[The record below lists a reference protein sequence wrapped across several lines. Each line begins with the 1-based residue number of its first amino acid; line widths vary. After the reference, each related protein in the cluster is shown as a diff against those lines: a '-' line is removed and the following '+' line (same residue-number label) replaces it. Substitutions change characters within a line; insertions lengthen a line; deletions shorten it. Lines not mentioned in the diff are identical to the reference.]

1 MTMSFNKK
9 LGSYPGILIT
19 ISLTV
24 ALFLIGFCGWIAISS
39 KELIKYVKQN
49 IEVQVYLDRELE
61 KSELDAISKKIEN
74 LGFAEIKNGKPQITL
89 TSKEQAADIFY
100 KDTKEDFKDVLGDN
114 PFRDAFSV
122 RLKEEN
128 ITEEKLTI
136 VKTEIEKIQGV
147 FEVEYAKDFLKGIIS
162 NVNKV
167 YKVLAIIV
175 VIFFVATLLLIN
187 NTIKLAL
194 YSQRFIIRT
203 MQLVGATDFFIQKP
217 FLIKG
222 FVQGLIASIISII
235 LIFLTKYVS
244 TSQIDGLNLIQNNT
258 GILLLFVILLIL
270 GPTIGVLSTF
280 QSIVRYHKMDLD
292 KLY

>member
-1 MTMSFNKK
+1 MSFNRK

-49 IEVQVYLDRELE
+49 IEIQVYLERDLE
-61 KSELDAISKKIEN
+61 KADLEDVAIKIRN
-74 LGFAEIKNGKPQITL
+74 LGFAETKNGIPEIRL
-89 TSKEQAADIFY
+89 TSKEQAAEIFY

-114 PFRDAFSV
+114 PFRDAYSV

-128 ITEEKLTI
+128 ITEEKLKFI
-136 VKTEIEKIQGV
+136 KAEIEKIQGV

-217 FLIKG
+217 FLVKG
-222 FVQGLIASIISII
+222 FFQGLIASAISIV
-235 LIFLTKYVS
+235 LIFVTKSIS
-244 TSQIDGLNLIQNNT
+244 TAQIDGLNLIQNNT
-258 GILLLFVILLIL
+258 AIGVLFTILLIL

>member
-1 MTMSFNKK
+1 MSFNKK

-49 IEVQVYLDRELE
+49 IEIQVYLERDLE
-61 KSELDAISKKIEN
+61 KSDLDAISRKIET
-74 LGFAEIKNGKPQITL
+74 LGFAEVKNGKSEIKL
-89 TSKEQAADIFY
+89 TSKEQAAEIFY

-128 ITEEKLTI
+128 ITEEKLLLI
-136 VKTEIEKIQGV
+136 KTQIEKIDGV

-167 YKVLAIIV
+167 YKVLALIV

-222 FVQGLIASIISII
+222 FFQGLLASLISIV
-235 LIFLTKYVS
+235 LIFITKYVS
-244 TSQIDGLNLIQNNT
+244 TSQIEGLSLIQNNT
-258 GILLLFVILLIL
+258 AIAFLFVILLIL

>member
-1 MTMSFNKK
+1 MSFNKK

-49 IEVQVYLDRELE
+49 IEIQVYLERDLGKDELA
-61 KSELDAISKKIEN
+61 AISKKIEN
-74 LGFAEIKNGKPQITL
+74 FGFAEVKNGKPQITL
-89 TSKEQAADIFY
+89 TSKEQAAEIFY

-128 ITEEKLTI
+128 ITEDKLVLI
-136 VKTEIEKIQGV
+136 KTEIEKIQGV

-167 YKVLAIIV
+167 YKVLALIV

-244 TSQIDGLNLIQNNT
+244 TSQIDGLNLIQNDTN
-258 GILLLFVILLIL
+258 IVLLFVILLIL

>member
-1 MTMSFNKK
+1 MSFNRK

-49 IEVQVYLDRELE
+49 IEIQVYLERDLE
-61 KSELDAISKKIEN
+61 KSDLAVISKKIEN
-74 LGFAEIKNGKPQITL
+74 LDFAETLNGKPEIRL
-89 TSKEQAADIFY
+89 TSKEQAAEIFY

-114 PFRDAFSV
+114 PFRDAYSV

-128 ITEEKLTI
+128 ITEEKLKFI
-136 VKTEIEKIQGV
+136 KAEIEKIQGV
-147 FEVEYAKDFLKGIIS
+147 FEVEYAKDFLKGIIT

-217 FLIKG
+217 FLLKG
-222 FVQGLIASIISII
+222 FFQGLIASAISIV
-235 LIFLTKYVS
+235 LIFITKSVS

-258 GILLLFVILLIL
+258 AIALLFIILLIL

>member
-1 MTMSFNKK
+1 MTFNKK

-49 IEVQVYLDRELE
+49 IEIQVYLERDLE
-61 KSELDAISKKIEN
+61 KAELIAISQKIDN
-74 LGFAEIKNGKPQITL
+74 LGFAEIKNGKSEIKL
-89 TSKEQAADIFY
+89 TTKEQAADIFY
-100 KDTKEDFKDVLGDN
+100 KDTKEDFKEVLGDN
-114 PFRDAFSV
+114 PFRDAFGI

-128 ITEEKLTI
+128 ITEEKLKLI
-136 VKTEIEKIQGV
+136 KAEIEKIKDV
-147 FEVEYAKDFLKGIIS
+147 FEVEYAKDFLKGIIT

-167 YKVLAIIV
+167 YKVLAVIV
-175 VIFFVATLLLIN
+175 IIFFVATLLLIN

-222 FVQGLIASIISII
+222 FFQGLIASVISIG
-235 LIFLTKYVS
+235 LIFVIKS
-244 TSQIDGLNLIQNNT
+244 ISISQIDGLNLIQNNNSII
-258 GILLLFVILLIL
+258 ILFLILLIL
-270 GPTIGVLSTF
+270 GPIIGVLSTF

>member
-1 MTMSFNKK
+1 MSFNKK

-49 IEVQVYLDRELE
+49 IEIQVYLERDLE
-61 KSELDAISKKIEN
+61 KSDLDAISRKIEN
-74 LGFAEIKNGKPQITL
+74 LGFAEVKNGKAEIKL
-89 TSKEQAADIFY
+89 TSKEQAAEIFY

-128 ITEEKLTI
+128 ITEEKLLLI
-136 VKTEIEKIQGV
+136 KTQIEKIEGV

-167 YKVLAIIV
+167 YKVLALIV

-222 FVQGLIASIISII
+222 FFQGLLASLISVV
-235 LIFLTKYVS
+235 LIFITKYVS
-244 TSQIDGLNLIQNNT
+244 TAQIEGLSLIQNNT
-258 GILLLFVILLIL
+258 AIAFLFVILLIL

>member
-1 MTMSFNKK
+1 MSFNKK

-61 KSELDAISKKIEN
+61 KSELDAILKKIES

-122 RLKEEN
+122 RLKVEN
-128 ITEEKLTI
+128 ITEEKITLI
-136 VKTEIEKIQGV
+136 KTEIEKIKGV

-162 NVNKV
+162 NVNKI
-167 YKVLAIIV
+167 YKVLALIV
-175 VIFFVATLLLIN
+175 VIFFVATILLIN

-203 MQLVGATDFFIQKP
+203 MKLVGATDFFIQKP

-222 FVQGLIASIISII
+222 FVQGFIASVISIV

-244 TSQIDGLNLIQNNT
+244 TSQIDGLNLIQNKT
-258 GILLLFVILLIL
+258 GILLLFIILLIL

>member
-1 MTMSFNKK
+1 MVFNRN

-24 ALFLIGFCGWIAISS
+24 ALFLIGFSGWIALSS

-49 IEVQVYLDRELE
+49 IEVQAYLE
-61 KSELDAISKKIEN
+61 KDLDSTQISAIKHKIEAMGIAEITDGKAQVMLISKEKA
-74 LGFAEIKNGKPQITL
+74 AE
-89 TSKEQAADIFY
+89 IFY
-100 KDTKEDFKDVLGDN
+100 KDTKEDYKAVLGEN
-114 PFRDAFSV
+114 PFRDSFTIK
-122 RLKEEN
+122 LKEEKISEAQLKN
-128 ITEEKLTI
+128 I
-136 VKTEIEKIQGV
+136 KTEIEKLIGV
-147 FEVEYAKDFLKGIIS
+147 FEVEYAKDFLKGIIT

-167 YKVLAIIV
+167 YKILALIV
-175 VIFFVATLLLIN
+175 FIFFVATILLIN

-222 FVQGLIASIISII
+222 IVQGVIASLISIL
-235 LIFLTKYVS
+235 LIFLTKNLA
-244 TSQIDGLNLIQNNT
+244 TSQIDGLALIQNDAA
-258 GILLLFVILLIL
+258 LYVLFVILLIL
-270 GPTIGVLSTF
+270 GPVIGLLSTY
-280 QSIVRYHKMDLD
+280 QSIIRYHKMDLD

>member
-1 MTMSFNKK
+1 MVFNRN

-24 ALFLIGFCGWIAISS
+24 ALFLIGFSGWIALSS

-49 IEVQVYLDRELE
+49 IEVQAYLE
-61 KSELDAISKKIEN
+61 KDLDSTKISAIKHKIEAMGIAEITDGKAQVMLISKEKA
-74 LGFAEIKNGKPQITL
+74 AE
-89 TSKEQAADIFY
+89 IFY
-100 KDTKEDFKDVLGDN
+100 KDTKEDYKAVLGEN
-114 PFRDAFSV
+114 PFRDSFTIK
-122 RLKEEN
+122 LKEEKISEAQLKN
-128 ITEEKLTI
+128 I
-136 VKTEIEKIQGV
+136 KTEIEKLTGV
-147 FEVEYAKDFLKGIIS
+147 FEVEYAKDFLKGIIT

-167 YKVLAIIV
+167 YKILALIV
-175 VIFFVATLLLIN
+175 FIFFVATILLIN

-222 FVQGLIASIISII
+222 IVQGVIASLISIL
-235 LIFLTKYVS
+235 LIFLTKNLA
-244 TSQIDGLNLIQNNT
+244 TSQIDGLALIQNDAA
-258 GILLLFVILLIL
+258 LYVLFVILLIL
-270 GPTIGVLSTF
+270 GPVIGLLSTY
-280 QSIVRYHKMDLD
+280 QSIIRYHKMDLD

>member
-1 MTMSFNKK
+1 MSFNKK

-61 KSELDAISKKIEN
+61 KSELDAILKKIES

-122 RLKEEN
+122 RLKVEN
-128 ITEEKLTI
+128 ISEEKITLI
-136 VKTEIEKIQGV
+136 KTEIEKIKGV

-162 NVNKV
+162 NVNKI
-167 YKVLAIIV
+167 YKVLALIV
-175 VIFFVATLLLIN
+175 VIFFVATILLIN

-203 MQLVGATDFFIQKP
+203 MKLVGATDFFIQKP

-222 FVQGLIASIISII
+222 FVQGFIASVISIV

-244 TSQIDGLNLIQNNT
+244 TSQIDGLNLIQNKT
-258 GILLLFVILLIL
+258 GILLLFIILLIL

>member
-1 MTMSFNKK
+1 MSFNKK

-61 KSELDAISKKIEN
+61 KSELDAILKKIES

-122 RLKEEN
+122 RLKVEN
-128 ITEEKLTI
+128 ITEEKITLI
-136 VKTEIEKIQGV
+136 KTEIEKIKGV

-162 NVNKV
+162 NVNKI
-167 YKVLAIIV
+167 YKVLALIV
-175 VIFFVATLLLIN
+175 VIFFVATILLIN

-203 MQLVGATDFFIQKP
+203 MKLVGATDFFIQKP
-217 FLIKG
+217 FLFKG
-222 FVQGLIASIISII
+222 FVQGFIASVISII

-244 TSQIDGLNLIQNNT
+244 TSQIDGLNLIQNKT
-258 GILLLFVILLIL
+258 GILLLFIILLIL

>member
-1 MTMSFNKK
+1 MVFNRN

-24 ALFLIGFCGWIAISS
+24 ALFLIGFSGWIALSS

-49 IEVQVYLDRELE
+49 IEVQAYLE
-61 KSELDAISKKIEN
+61 KDLDSTQILALKHKIEAMGIAEVTNGQAQVTLISKEKA
-74 LGFAEIKNGKPQITL
+74 AE
-89 TSKEQAADIFY
+89 IFY
-100 KDTKEDFKDVLGDN
+100 KDTKEDYKAVLGEN
-114 PFRDAFSV
+114 PFRDSFTIK
-122 RLKEEN
+122 LKEEKISEAQLKN
-128 ITEEKLTI
+128 I
-136 VKTEIEKIQGV
+136 KTEIEKLTGV
-147 FEVEYAKDFLKGIIS
+147 FEVEYAKDFLKGIIT

-167 YKVLAIIV
+167 YKILALIV
-175 VIFFVATLLLIN
+175 FIFFVATILLIN

-222 FVQGLIASIISII
+222 IVQGVIASVISIL
-235 LIFLTKYVS
+235 LIFLTKNLA
-244 TSQIDGLNLIQNNT
+244 TSQIDGLALIQNDAA
-258 GILLLFVILLIL
+258 LYVLFGILLIL
-270 GPTIGVLSTF
+270 GPVIGLLSTY
-280 QSIVRYHKMDLD
+280 QSIIRYHKMDLD

>member
-1 MTMSFNKK
+1 MSFNRK

-49 IEVQVYLDRELE
+49 IEVQVYLERELE
-61 KSELDAISKKIEN
+61 KSELDAILKKIEN

-100 KDTKEDFKDVLGDN
+100 KDTKEDFRDVLGDN

-122 RLKEEN
+122 RLKVEN
-128 ITEEKLTI
+128 ITEEKITLI
-136 VKTEIEKIQGV
+136 KTEIEKIQGV

-167 YKVLAIIV
+167 YKILALIV

-222 FVQGLIASIISII
+222 FVQGFIASVISIV

-244 TSQIDGLNLIQNNT
+244 TSQIDGLNLIQNKT
-258 GILLLFVILLIL
+258 GILLLFVVLLIL

>member
-1 MTMSFNKK
+1 MSFNKK

-39 KELIKYVKQN
+39 KELIRYVKQN
-49 IEVQVYLDRELE
+49 IEIQVYLDRNLEQAELE
-61 KSELDAISKKIEN
+61 KIKSKIESLN
-74 LGFAEIKNGKPQITL
+74 IADIKDNKQEIKLTTKEKAAEI
-89 TSKEQAADIFY
+89 FY
-100 KDTKEDFKDVLGDN
+100 QDTKENFKDVLGDN
-114 PFRDAFSV
+114 PFRDSYSV

-128 ITEEKLTI
+128 ITEEKLKLFK
-136 VKTEIEKIQGV
+136 VEIEKINGV

-167 YKVLAIIV
+167 YKILALIV

-222 FVQGLIASIISII
+222 FIQGLIASFISIS
-235 LIFLTKYVS
+235 LIYVTKYVS
-244 TSQIDGLNLIQNNT
+244 TSQIDGLNLIQNDKAVLFLFF
-258 GILLLFVILLIL
+258 ILLVL

>member
-1 MTMSFNKK
+1 MSFNKK

-49 IEVQVYLDRELE
+49 IEIQVYLERDLGKDELA
-61 KSELDAISKKIEN
+61 AISKKIEG
-74 LGFAEIKNGKPQITL
+74 LGFAEVKNGKAQITL
-89 TSKEQAADIFY
+89 TSKEQAAEIFY

-128 ITEEKLTI
+128 ITEEKLI
-136 VKTEIEKIQGV
+136 LIKTEIEKIQNV

-167 YKVLAIIV
+167 YKVLALIV

-258 GILLLFVILLIL
+258 NIVLLFVILLIL

>member
-1 MTMSFNKK
+1 MSFNKK

-49 IEVQVYLDRELE
+49 IEVQVYLERDLE
-61 KSELDAISKKIEN
+61 KSELDAISKKIKSM
-74 LGFAEIKNGKPQITL
+74 GFAEIKNGKPQITL
-89 TSKEQAADIFY
+89 TSKEQAAEIFY

-128 ITEEKLTI
+128 ITEEKLVLI
-136 VKTEIEKIQGV
+136 KTEIEKIQGV
-147 FEVEYAKDFLKGIIS
+147 FEVEYAKDFLKGIIT

-167 YKVLAIIV
+167 YKVLALIV

-222 FVQGLIASIISII
+222 FVQGLIASIISIG

-258 GILLLFVILLIL
+258 GIALLFVILLIL

>member
-1 MTMSFNKK
+1 MSFNKK

-61 KSELDAISKKIEN
+61 KSELDAILKKIES

-122 RLKEEN
+122 RLKVEN
-128 ITEEKLTI
+128 ITEEKITLI
-136 VKTEIEKIQGV
+136 KTEIEKIKGV

-167 YKVLAIIV
+167 YKVLALIV

-203 MQLVGATDFFIQKP
+203 MKLVGATDFFIQKP

-222 FVQGLIASIISII
+222 FVQ
-235 LIFLTKYVS
+235 
-244 TSQIDGLNLIQNNT
+244 
-258 GILLLFVILLIL
+258 
-270 GPTIGVLSTF
+270 
-280 QSIVRYHKMDLD
+280 
-292 KLY
+292 

>member
-1 MTMSFNKK
+1 MSFNKK

-19 ISLTV
+19 ISLSV

-49 IEVQVYLDRELE
+49 IEIQVYLERNLE
-61 KSELDAISKKIEN
+61 KKDLDAISNKIAN
-74 LGFAEIKNGKPQITL
+74 MGFAEIKNGKPEIKL
-89 TSKEQAADIFY
+89 TSKEQAAEIFY

-114 PFRDAFSV
+114 PFRDAFSI

-128 ITEEKLTI
+128 ITEEKLKYI
-136 VKTEIEKIQGV
+136 KTQIEKLNGV
-147 FEVEYAKDFLKGIIS
+147 FEVEYAKDFLKGIIT

-167 YKVLAIIV
+167 YKVLALIV
-175 VIFFVATLLLIN
+175 LIFFVATLLLIN

-203 MQLVGATDFFIQKP
+203 MQLVGATDLFIQKP

-222 FVQGLIASIISII
+222 FFQGLIASIISTF
-235 LIFLTKYVS
+235 LIFVTKYVS

-258 GILLLFVILLIL
+258 AITFLFVILLIL

>member
-1 MTMSFNKK
+1 MSFNKK

-49 IEVQVYLDRELE
+49 IEIQVYLDRGLEQTDLE
-61 KSELDAISKKIEN
+61 KIKSRIEN
-74 LGFAEIKNGKPQITL
+74 LNIAEIKDKKQEIKL
-89 TSKEQAADIFY
+89 TTKEKAAEIFY
-100 KDTKEDFKDVLGDN
+100 QDTKENFKDVLGDN
-114 PFRDAFSV
+114 PFRDSYSV

-128 ITEEKLTI
+128 ITEEKLKLFK
-136 VKTEIEKIQGV
+136 VEIEKINGV

-167 YKVLAIIV
+167 YKILALIV

-203 MQLVGATDFFIQKP
+203 MQLVGATDYFIQKP
-217 FLIKG
+217 FLVKG
-222 FVQGLIASIISII
+222 FFQGLIASLISIF
-235 LIFLTKYVS
+235 LIYITKYVS
-244 TSQIDGLNLIQNNT
+244 TAQIDGLNLIQNDKA
-258 GILLLFVILLIL
+258 IFFLFFILLIL

>member
-1 MTMSFNKK
+1 MSLNKN
-9 LGSYPGILIT
+9 LGSYPSVLIT

-24 ALFLIGFCGWIAISS
+24 ALFLIGFCGWIAVSS

-49 IEVQVYLDRELE
+49 IELQVFLE
-61 KSELDAISKKIEN
+61 KDLSPDQLAAIKQKLINLNISETKNNVPSISFISKETA
-74 LGFAEIKNGKPQITL
+74 G
-89 TSKEQAADIFY
+89 DIFY
-100 KDTKEDFKDVLGDN
+100 KDTKEKFEEVLGEN
-114 PFRDAFSV
+114 PFRDSFTLK
-122 RLKEEN
+122 LKEEFIN
-128 ITEEKLTI
+128 ESKLNQF
-136 VKTEIEKIQGV
+136 KAEIEKIDDIY
-147 FEVEYAKDFLKGIIS
+147 EVDYARDFLKGIIT

-167 YKVLAIIV
+167 YKVLAV
-175 VIFFVATLLLIN
+175 VVLIFFIATLLLIN

-222 FVQGLIASIISII
+222 ITQGLTASGISIA
-235 LIFLTKYVS
+235 LIFLLKNVAV
-244 TSQIDGLNLIQNNT
+244 SQIEGLELIQNNYSLSILFIIM
-258 GILLLFVILLIL
+258 ILLGPVIGL
-270 GPTIGVLSTF
+270 LSTF

>member
-1 MTMSFNKK
+1 MSFNKK

-61 KSELDAISKKIEN
+61 KSELDAILKKIES

-100 KDTKEDFKDVLGDN
+100 KDTKEDFKDILGDN

-122 RLKEEN
+122 RLKVEN
-128 ITEEKLTI
+128 ITEEKITLI
-136 VKTEIEKIQGV
+136 KTEIEKIKGV

-162 NVNKV
+162 NVNKI
-167 YKVLAIIV
+167 YKVLALIM
-175 VIFFVATLLLIN
+175 VIFFVATILLIN

-203 MQLVGATDFFIQKP
+203 MKLVGATDFFIQKP

-222 FVQGLIASIISII
+222 FVQGFIASVISIV

-244 TSQIDGLNLIQNNT
+244 TSQIDGLNLIQNKT
-258 GILLLFVILLIL
+258 GILLLFIILLIL

>member
-1 MTMSFNKK
+1 MSFNKK

-49 IEVQVYLDRELE
+49 IEIQVYLERDLE
-61 KSELDAISKKIEN
+61 RTELDAISKKIESF
-74 LGFAEIKNGKPQITL
+74 GFAEIKNGKPLIAL
-89 TSKEQAADIFY
+89 TSKEQAAEIFY

-128 ITEEKLTI
+128 ITEEKLVLI
-136 VKTEIEKIQGV
+136 KTELEKIQGV

-167 YKVLAIIV
+167 YKVLALIV

-222 FVQGLIASIISII
+222 FVQGLIASVISIV

-258 GILLLFVILLIL
+258 GIVLLFVILLIL

>member
-1 MTMSFNKK
+1 MVFNRN

-24 ALFLIGFCGWIAISS
+24 ALFLIGFSGWIALSS

-49 IEVQVYLDRELE
+49 IEVQAYLE
-61 KSELDAISKKIEN
+61 KDLDSTQIMALKHKIEAM
-74 LGFAEIKNGKPQITL
+74 GIAEIKNGEAQVQL
-89 TSKEQAADIFY
+89 VSKEKAAEIFY
-100 KDTKEDFKDVLGDN
+100 KDTKEDYKAVLGEN
-114 PFRDAFSV
+114 PFRDSFTI

-128 ITEEKLTI
+128 ISELQLKNI
-136 VKTEIEKIQGV
+136 KTEIEKLTGV
-147 FEVEYAKDFLKGIIS
+147 FEVEYAKDFLKGIIT

-167 YKVLAIIV
+167 YKILALIV
-175 VIFFVATLLLIN
+175 FIFFVATILLIN

-222 FVQGLIASIISII
+222 IVQGVIASVISIL
-235 LIFLTKYVS
+235 LIFLTKNLA
-244 TSQIDGLNLIQNNT
+244 TSQIDGLALIQNDAA
-258 GILLLFVILLIL
+258 LYVLFGILLIL
-270 GPTIGVLSTF
+270 GPVIGLLSTY
-280 QSIVRYHKMDLD
+280 QSIIRYHKMDLD

>member
-1 MTMSFNKK
+1 MSFNKR

-49 IEVQVYLDRELE
+49 IEVQVYLERELE
-61 KSELDAISKKIEN
+61 STDIEKIKRKIELMN
-74 LGFAEIKNGKPQITL
+74 IAENINGQSQIKMIT
-89 TSKEQAADIFY
+89 KEDAAKIFY

-114 PFRDAFSV
+114 PFRDSYSI

-128 ITEEKLTI
+128 ITEEKLI
-136 VKTEIEKIQGV
+136 YLKTEIGKIQGV
-147 FEVEYAKDFLKGIIS
+147 FEVEYAKDFLKGIIT

-167 YKVLAIIV
+167 YKILALIVL
-175 VIFFVATLLLIN
+175 IFFVATLLLIN

-217 FLIKG
+217 FLVKG
-222 FVQGLIASIISII
+222 FFQGLIASLLSIG

-244 TSQIDGLNLIQNNT
+244 TSQIEGLNLIQNNSAL
-258 GILLLFVILLIL
+258 IALFIVLLIL

>member
-1 MTMSFNKK
+1 MVFNRN

-24 ALFLIGFCGWIAISS
+24 ALFLIGFSGWIALSS

-49 IEVQVYLDRELE
+49 IEVQAYLE
-61 KSELDAISKKIEN
+61 KDLDSTQISAIKHKIEAMGIAEITDGKAQVTLISKEKA
-74 LGFAEIKNGKPQITL
+74 AE
-89 TSKEQAADIFY
+89 IFY
-100 KDTKEDFKDVLGDN
+100 KDTKEDYKAVLGEN
-114 PFRDAFSV
+114 PFRDSFTIK
-122 RLKEEN
+122 LKEEKISEAQLKN
-128 ITEEKLTI
+128 I
-136 VKTEIEKIQGV
+136 KTEIEKLTGV
-147 FEVEYAKDFLKGIIS
+147 FEVEYAKDFLKGIIT

-167 YKVLAIIV
+167 YKILALIV
-175 VIFFVATLLLIN
+175 FIFFVATILLIN

-222 FVQGLIASIISII
+222 IVQGVIASIISIL
-235 LIFLTKYVS
+235 LIFLTKNLA
-244 TSQIDGLNLIQNNT
+244 TSQIDGLALIQNDAA
-258 GILLLFVILLIL
+258 LYVLFVILLIL
-270 GPTIGVLSTF
+270 GPVIGLLSTY
-280 QSIVRYHKMDLD
+280 QSIIRYHKMDLD

>member
-1 MTMSFNKK
+1 MSFNKK

-61 KSELDAISKKIEN
+61 KSELDAILKKIES

-100 KDTKEDFKDVLGDN
+100 KDTKEDFKDILGDN

-122 RLKEEN
+122 RLKVEN
-128 ITEEKLTI
+128 ITEEKITLI
-136 VKTEIEKIQGV
+136 KTEIEKIKGV

-162 NVNKV
+162 NVNKI
-167 YKVLAIIV
+167 YKVLALIV
-175 VIFFVATLLLIN
+175 VIFFVATILLIN

-203 MQLVGATDFFIQKP
+203 MKLVGATDFFIQKP

-222 FVQGLIASIISII
+222 FVQGFIASVISIV

-244 TSQIDGLNLIQNNT
+244 TSQIDGLNLIQNKT
-258 GILLLFVILLIL
+258 GILLLFIILLIL

>member
-1 MTMSFNKK
+1 MSFNKK

-61 KSELDAISKKIEN
+61 KSELDAILKKIES

-122 RLKEEN
+122 RLKVEN
-128 ITEEKLTI
+128 ITEEKITLI
-136 VKTEIEKIQGV
+136 KTEIEKIKGV

-162 NVNKV
+162 NVNKI
-167 YKVLAIIV
+167 YKVLALIV

-203 MQLVGATDFFIQKP
+203 MKLVGATDFFIQKP

-222 FVQGLIASIISII
+222 FVQGFIASVISIV

-244 TSQIDGLNLIQNNT
+244 TSQIDGLNLIQNKT
-258 GILLLFVILLIL
+258 GILLLFIILLIL

>member
-1 MTMSFNKK
+1 MSFNKK

-49 IEVQVYLDRELE
+49 IEIQVYLERDLE
-61 KSELDAISKKIEN
+61 KSDLDAISRKIEN
-74 LGFAEIKNGKPQITL
+74 LGFAEIKNEKSEIKL
-89 TSKEQAADIFY
+89 TSKEQAAEIFY

-128 ITEEKLTI
+128 ITEEKLLLI
-136 VKTEIEKIQGV
+136 KTQIEKIDGV

-167 YKVLAIIV
+167 YKVLALIV

-203 MQLVGATDFFIQKP
+203 MQLVGATDLFIQKP

-222 FVQGLIASIISII
+222 FIQGLLASVISVV
-235 LIFLTKYVS
+235 LIFITKYVS
-244 TSQIDGLNLIQNNT
+244 TSQIEGLSLIQNNT
-258 GILLLFVILLIL
+258 AIVFLFVILLIL